1 MQLFNNGTS
10 HAGKHP
16 AWLILISSLWIA
28 TVCNVPLWRELHRLP
43 ELHSLRGLAFAAGF
57 GVIIAATMALLLSLL
72 AWRWVLIPAITLS
85 LFAAAF
91 GAHFMLSYGVV
102 IDTTRLVN
110 ALQTDMRETRDLMNM
125 RMLLTVLGMAVLPC
139 LWLWRQRVRQ
149 RSVLRQIGSNLLG
162 VSMSCAVLVA
172 TLFLVFQDFSSLMRN
187 HTEIRYLI
195 NPLNSFYALGDIA
208 AKPFQRDE
216 SKILPVGQD
225 AQLAAPPGPAGKP
238 PLLMLVVG
246 ETGRMGNFG
255 INGYARA
262 TTPELAKEHIAT
274 YQNAWSCG
282 TNTAASVP
290 CMFSHLGKK
299 GYESRDANYEGLLDI
314 LQRSGLGV
322 VWIDN
327 QSGCKGVCDR
337 VPNTDTTQLTDPE
350 LCVGGECFDEIMLR
364 KAQARIEEL
373 PAERRAKGVVIVLHQ
388 MGSHGP
394 AYFKRVPA
402 AFKKFQPECTSN
414 NLQECSQAQL
424 VNSYDNTI
432 LYTDHVLATAIQ
444 WLKTKESTNTT
455 AMVYVADHGESLGEN
470 NIYLH
475 GLPYDIAPD
484 LQKHVPWVTWLSP
497 AYEKRTHVTTECLQ
511 KRKDERVT
519 HDNYFHSVLGLL
531 NVKTSLYKPELDMF
545 APCVN
550 PAAKP

>member
-1 MQLFNNGTS
+1 MQLFNSGS
-10 HAGKHP
+10 LHAGKHP
-16 AWLILISSLWIA
+16 AWLIFVTSLWIA
-28 TVCNVPLWRELHRLP
+28 LVCNVPLWRELSRLP
-43 ELHSLRGLAFAAGF
+43 ELNTWRGLAFGAGF
-57 GVIIAATMALLLSLL
+57 GVMIAAAMALLLSLL
-72 AWRWVLIPAITLS
+72 AWRWVLLPAITLS

-102 IDTTRLVN
+102 IDTTMLVN
-110 ALQTDMRETRDLMNM
+110 AMQTDMRETRDLMNM
-125 RMLLTVLGMAVLPC
+125 RMLLTVLVMAVLPC
-139 LWLWRQRVRQ
+139 LWLWRQRLRR
-149 RSVLRQIGSNLLG
+149 RSVLRQIGGNLLNAA
-162 VSMSCAVLVA
+162 VALAVLVG

-187 HTEIRYLI
+187 RTDIRYLI
-195 NPLNSFYALGDIA
+195 NPLNSFYALGDMA
-208 AKPFQRDE
+208 AKPFKRDE
-216 SKILPVGQD
+216 STILPVGQD
-225 AQLAAPPGPAGKP
+225 AQLAPPPGPPGKP
-238 PLLMLVVG
+238 PLLLLVVG

-262 TTPELAKEHIAT
+262 TTPELAKEHIVT
-274 YQNAWSCG
+274 YQDAWSCG

-299 GYESRDANYEGLLDI
+299 AYESRDANYEGLLDI

-337 VPNTDTTQLTDPE
+337 VPNTSTTQLNDPE
-350 LCVGGECFDEIMLR
+350 LCVDGECYDEIMLR
-364 KAQARIEEL
+364 KAEARIAEL
-373 PAERRAKGVVIVLHQ
+373 PAERRAKGVVLVLHQ

-394 AYFKRVPA
+394 AYYKRVPA
-402 AFKKFQPECTSN
+402 AFKKFLPECTSN
-414 NLQECSQAQL
+414 NLQDCSQAQL

-432 LYTDHVLATAIQ
+432 LYTDHVLANAIQ
-444 WLKTKESTNTT
+444 WLKAKETTNTT

-497 AYEKRTHVTTECLQ
+497 AYEQRAHVTTTCLQ
-511 KRKDERVT
+511 KHKDERVT

-531 NVKTSLYKPELDMF
+531 NVKTSLYQPALDMF
-545 APCVN
+545 APC
-550 PAAKP
+550 AKPG